1 MNGGQRPVGDDD
13 IEAFIDGRIDPARG
27 AEVETYLEGNPA
39 VRTRVVTD
47 RAIKTELRA
56 RLEPVAAEP
65 IPPRLRIGTIL
76 ARRRHTGRRRLEL
89 AAASVVLLAV
99 GTGVG
104 WVARGPGHES
114 ARNSSAVMSSEG
126 AEAIAAHRVFVVE
139 TTHPVEVA
147 ASHQAHLI
155 QWLSRRVGQ
164 PLKLPDLSAQGFELL
179 GGRVLPS
186 AEGPAAQFM
195 YEDGGG
201 HRLTLYVRADA
212 GGDTA
217 FLFARSGEYSA
228 FSWIDGGLGFA
239 MVASADRTRLLGLAE
254 ATYRQLDPT
263 AAPGVLPPAK

>member
-1 MNGGQRPVGDDD
+1 VNGGQRPVGDDD

-27 AEVETYLEGNPA
+27 AEVERYLEGNPV
-39 VRTRVVTD
+39 VRARVFTD
-47 RAIKTELRA
+47 RAIKAELRA

-76 ARRRHTGRRRLEL
+76 ARRKRTGLRRLGL
-89 AAASVVLLAV
+89 AAASVALLGT

-104 WVARGPGHES
+104 WVARGPGQAP
-114 ARNSSAVMSSEG
+114 ARNASAAMVSEG

-139 TTHPVEVA
+139 TAHPVEVA
-147 ASHQAHLI
+147 ASQQAHLI

-164 PLKLPDLSAQGFELL
+164 PLKIPDLSAQGFELM

-186 AEGPAAQFM
+186 SEGPAAQFM

-217 FLFARSGEYSA
+217 FRFARSGDYSA

-239 MVASADRTRLLGLAE
+239 MVASADRPRLLGLAE
-254 ATYRQLDPT
+254 ATYRQLDP
-263 AAPGVLPPAK
+263 AAAVLPAAR